1 MATTKTQAESTGP
14 ITISAA
20 NIEQVT
26 VRIVGDSP
34 LMQCRFSA
42 KAMQAMTDKMT
53 GVTKPGSK
61 ARTPRDYEEDYN
73 NAMHVSTDGW
83 VGFPAAAIRNAC
95 ISACRLVGFKMTIA
109 KMSVFAMGEG
119 LDKIDALPLIKII
132 GTSERT
138 EMATRNATGV
148 ADIRVRPLW
157 REWSA
162 TVTLRFD
169 ADQFHLQDVLN
180 LLDRAGQQ
188 VGIGEGRPDSKS
200 SAGLGFGTF
209 HVENEG

>member
-1 MATTKTQAESTGP
+1 MATSKTQAETTGR
-14 ITISAA
+14 ITVSAA

-26 VRIVGDSP
+26 VKIIGDSP

-53 GVTKPGSK
+53 GVTKPGTK
-61 ARTPRDYEEDYN
+61 ARPNRNYDEDYK
-73 NAMHVSTDGW
+73 NAMHVSDEGW
-83 VGFPAAAIRNAC
+83 VGFPAASIRNAC

-109 KMSVFAMGEG
+109 KMTVFAMGDG
-119 LDKIDALPLIKII
+119 LDSVDGLPLIKID
-132 GTSERT
+132 GKPERT

-148 ADIRVRPLW
+148 ADIRVRPMW
-157 REWSA
+157 RKWSA
-162 TVTLRFD
+162 TVTIRFD

-209 HVENEG
+209 HVEAK